1 MDGIPKPYQMV
12 FTEASYKK
20 AFTKWKSIY
29 QMKKKDVSVVLVYM

>member
-1 MDGIPKPYQMV
+1 MDGILKPYQMF

-29 QMKKKDVSVVLVYM
+29 QMKKVKKMFL